1 MKIFGYI
8 SRLPVRNDCIE
19 QKNQLCRAVVSMVL
33 RLDLVKDNCVMRQC
47 PVNLRCFKELIEDGI
62 DRVLAVKPIGDEFI
76 FESSNF
82 VDELEDFLLSLA
94 FGFSFPLHI
103 FIIESIIQVDL
114 IIGPIYISFFTLSL
128 HACLCV

>member
-1 MKIFGYI
+1 
-8 SRLPVRNDCIE
+8 
-19 QKNQLCRAVVSMVL
+19 MVF

-47 PVNLRCFKELIEDGI
+47 PVNLRCFKEFIEDSI
-62 DRVLAVKPIGDEFI
+62 DGVLAIESIGDEFI
-76 FESSNF
+76 FESPYF
-82 VDELEDFLLSLA
+82 IDELEHFLLSLA
-94 FGFSFPLHI
+94 FGFSFRLHI